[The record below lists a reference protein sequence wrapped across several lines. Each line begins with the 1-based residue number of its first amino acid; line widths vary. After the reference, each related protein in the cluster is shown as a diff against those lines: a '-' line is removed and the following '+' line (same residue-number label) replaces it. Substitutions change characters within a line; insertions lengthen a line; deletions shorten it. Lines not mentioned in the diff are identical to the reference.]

1 MLDRRRFMAGLA
13 GAAIAAGTG
22 AAMAAGTASARGQVL
37 SGFETAALRG
47 AIDAAEFGVRPHGFD
62 DQSRAF
68 ARLLAA
74 AAGRDVPVALPAGT
88 YVVSSITLP
97 RRLVL
102 SGVPGATRI
111 AHGGDGPIL
120 VCEGAEHIELSGL
133 VFDGANRGL
142 ADGVRASLDL
152 RDVARLVIDGCG
164 FVGSARSALA
174 LTRCGGRVTRSTIS
188 GAADFGLYSVDATG
202 IEISGNTVS
211 DCGNGGILVHRRSP
225 GEDGT
230 LVTGNRVQRILARDG
245 GTGQVGNGINVFR
258 AGSVMISGNHVSDC
272 AFSAIRSNGGSNLQV
287 TANTCLRSGETAIY
301 SEFAFEGAVIASNIV
316 DGAAKG
322 ISIVNFDKG
331 GRLAV
336 CSGNLVRNLAQ
347 TGPYESSGAGFGIG
361 ITVEADT
368 AVTGNVIEGAPRYGL
383 QLGWGSFLRDVSA
396 TGNVIRRAGTGIAV
410 SVVEGAGAAIISGNM
425 ISQTPNG
432 AIVGHRWGKPAT
444 GDLALAGAA
453 GFAHLTLA
461 ANYAG

>member
-1 MLDRRRFMAGLA
+1 MMDRRRFMAGLA
-13 GAAIAAGTG
+13 ATGAAIAAGTV
-22 AAMAAGTASARGQVL
+22 SARGQAL

-47 AIDAAEFGVRPHGFD
+47 AIDAAEFGLRPDSPD

-88 YVVSSITLP
+88 YVVADVPLP

-102 SGVPGATRI
+102 SGVPGATRLV
-111 AHGGDGPIL
+111 HGGGGSL
-120 VCEGAEHIELSGL
+120 FAGEGADHLEFSGL
-133 VFDGANRGL
+133 VFDGAGL
-142 ADGVRASLDL
+142 RPTGGARATLDL
-152 RDVARLVIDGCG
+152 RGVARLTIDGCS
-164 FVGSARSALA
+164 FTGSGGTALA
-174 LTRCGGRVTRSTIS
+174 LARCGGHITRSTIAD
-188 GAADFGLYSVDATG
+188 AADFGLYSLDAAG
-202 IEISGNTVS
+202 LEISGNTVA
-211 DCGNGGILVHRRSP
+211 DCGNGGILVHRSAS

-230 LVTGNRVQRILARDG
+230 LVTGNRVQRIAARDG

-258 AGSVMISGNHVSDC
+258 AGSVMISGNHVADC
-272 AFSAIRSNGGSNLQV
+272 AFSAIRSNGGGNLQV
-287 TANTCLRSGETAIY
+287 VANTCLRSGETAIY
-301 SEFAFEGAVIASNIV
+301 AEFAFEGAVISNNVV

-336 CSGNLVRNLAQ
+336 CSGNLVRNLSE
-347 TGPYESSGAGFGIG
+347 TGPYVSSGAGFGIG

-383 QLGWGSFLRDVSA
+383 QLGWGPFLRDVTA

-425 ISQTPNG
+425 ISETPNG
-432 AIVGHRWGKPAT
+432 AIVGHRWREPAT
-444 GDLALAGAA
+444 GDLARIGNA
-453 GFAHLTLA
+453 GFGHLTVER
-461 ANYAG
+461 NHVG